1 MDLDALRYRGS
12 VTSPFHGSVQFDRHP
27 TEGGSGF
34 SALMEYR
41 NPSPRGQSRTREAQP
56 PQSGG
61 LFGIDVTGGL
71 FGMQAGSYGG
81 GRSVM
86 FESPGQSGRPTLQAN
101 AVRGPSPGPRSRSR
115 SVSPSRGPGS
125 SSMGGRYQN
134 SGRGRGWNGM
144 GRPVGMQRNI
154 ATEETVKAVGPPV
167 TSTRS
172 TTPVATRLMEE
183 WAQ

>member
-1 MDLDALRYRGS
+1 MDLDALRYMGT
-12 VTSPFHGSVQFDRHP
+12 VTSPFHGNVQFDRHP

-34 SALMEYR
+34 SALREYR

-86 FESPGQSGRPTLQAN
+86 FESPKQSGRHTLQAN
-101 AVRGPSPGPRSRSR
+101 AVKGPSPGPRSRSR

-125 SSMGGRYQN
+125 SSIGGRGFVSRVKYQTN
-134 SGRGRGWNGM
+134 CKGRG
-144 GRPVGMQRNI
+144 
-154 ATEETVKAVGPPV
+154 
-167 TSTRS
+167 
-172 TTPVATRLMEE
+172 
-183 WAQ
+183 